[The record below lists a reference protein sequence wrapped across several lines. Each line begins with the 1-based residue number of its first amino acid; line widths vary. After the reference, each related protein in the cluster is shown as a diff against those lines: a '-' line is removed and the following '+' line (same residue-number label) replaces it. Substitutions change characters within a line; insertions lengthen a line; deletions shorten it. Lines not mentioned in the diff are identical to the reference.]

1 MADAVKGRCVH
12 CRADILV
19 PDSYHHGDHVKCGQ
33 CGTRHKV
40 VRGEREGV
48 RLVLADIGP
57 LRDALQSNQAMVGR
71 LEDELRGARHSI
83 GLGANGIG
91 IAVAYLIWQVALHDQ
106 PLSTELLWRAAMVGI
121 GSGIFLEL
129 LNYLALAKR
138 KQIRRISAELEETRE
153 EGRSLQQ
160 KLRDASRAS
169 S

>member
-1 MADAVKGRCVH
+1 MAEPVKGRCVH

-48 RLVLADIGP
+48 RLVLADVGP
-57 LRDALQSNQAMVGR
+57 LRDALKANEAMVGR

-91 IAVAYLIWQVALHDQ
+91 IAVVYLIWQVALKDQ
-106 PLSTELLWRAAMVGI
+106 PMSTALLWQGVMVGL
-121 GSGIFLEL
+121 GSGIALEL
-129 LNYLALAKR
+129 LNYVALAKR
-138 KQIRRISAELEETRE
+138 KHITRITNDLEETKA
-153 EGRSLQQ
+153 EGRALEQ
-160 KLRDASRAS
+160 KIREASRV
-169 S
+169 